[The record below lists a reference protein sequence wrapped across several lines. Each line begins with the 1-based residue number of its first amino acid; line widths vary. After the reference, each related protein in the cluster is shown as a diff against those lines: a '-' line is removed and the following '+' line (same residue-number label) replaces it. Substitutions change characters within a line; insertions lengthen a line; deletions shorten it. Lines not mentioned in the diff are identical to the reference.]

1 MHCDEYQSLN
11 NVFFFYD
18 VSSTIIIVKVCL
30 MLSIL
35 IIYAILK
42 SNIMFISV
50 ILLFG
55 VRIFNFFIVVVSFLK
70 GKEGVRGWHV
80 FKTSARKNQ
89 QCQGLIWFWTTFMAW
104 HICLSSQRIYLNLQN
119 TWECETKEENWN
131 NTWNLGIKK
140 EKKKSL
146 IFRMPCMKHNRKK
159 NYHHI

>member
-1 MHCDEYQSLN
+1 
-11 NVFFFYD
+11 
-18 VSSTIIIVKVCL
+18 

-89 QCQGLIWFWTTFMAW
+89 QCQGLI
-104 HICLSSQRIYLNLQN
+104 
-119 TWECETKEENWN
+119 
-131 NTWNLGIKK
+131 
-140 EKKKSL
+140 
-146 IFRMPCMKHNRKK
+146 
-159 NYHHI
+159 